1 MHVYVHE
8 VILYE
13 RLSVMIHTTKIKT
26 KSIQLMYDCLR
37 INQNIRISQTNMR
50 PTSLS
55 GAAGST
61 RNLPC
66 GRKGFEKTADLNA
79 VVGVCGNK
87 KKTPNTVY
95 GIYIQLNK

>member
-1 MHVYVHE
+1 MHMYVHE

-26 KSIQLMYDCLR
+26 KSIQRMYDCLR
-37 INQNIRISQTNMR
+37 INQNIRILQTNMR

-61 RNLPC
+61 CNLPC
-66 GRKGFEKTADLNA
+66 GQKGFEKTADLNA

-87 KKTPNTVY
+87 KKTPNKVY